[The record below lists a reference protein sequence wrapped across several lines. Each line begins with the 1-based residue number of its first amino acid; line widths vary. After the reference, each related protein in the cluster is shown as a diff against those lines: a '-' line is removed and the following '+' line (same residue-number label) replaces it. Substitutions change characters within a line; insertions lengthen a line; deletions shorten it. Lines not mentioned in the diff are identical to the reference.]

1 MQFVSKNPHSPGKPW
16 RVRVP
21 EKIVDG
27 KVVRK
32 GFDDTFKYRKDA
44 LAKAKKVEVLK
55 TGVPVDPA
63 LRTEIEAIKQQYINE
78 LDTMFNKG
86 DLSKAQQWEPWLRKK
101 YPKKWSAIAKRFNNL
116 GIETPKEYIFNR
128 SEKLA
133 DQLVIDFNKGEKHIK
148 RVAVMDKLPFNKTT
162 LYNNK
167 KIYAALQRLEPLE
180 KKFNKVFN
188 NILTNKDMP
197 LIPPTAEARFG
208 GKNLLTRIISDRV
221 GKVPN
226 LWVPFYNKH
235 KFVKDNREAMTHAFR
250 SSAQVPGETFAE
262 MLAEGKERIKGG
274 VRWTGTKGK
283 TALGGKRKIIFD
295 YAKSHWA
302 ANEGKGLVKL
312 YNKAGTEEI
321 KFKHGLKL
329 NPARISFK
337 IPSESQVL
345 WDWNNVVGTL
355 AKQEGI
361 FDEAIARYTFNN
373 DFLKEPIRHPI
384 TNKMVTHGE
393 LLQDAYKEGYGYK
406 VDKQQLLN
414 VDHTKGVKLHPYKGL
429 RAMDRRMNTA
439 LGAVNKWFEKDKFSK
454 KLKTQLTNDILG
466 NLAGKRGTAYENILR
481 QNLIKEA
488 SDILVKEKVPE
499 LTPYYTALAKQAPTE
514 VFSELSTKDRGYVQ
528 RGLETALW
536 HKGREGPLSKSLQSL
551 RSLVI
556 KNKALCGIV
565 KASRATG
572 GGASGGDQSCP
583 AIFDADPDAATKAIA
598 ESPARGGLFSRAKNM
613 AVDILKKV
621 PKGGR
626 LVAIVAGA
634 GAVGAGTWAMMGDAT
649 ADDTRTTDQMTY
661 NATTGEFDNAE
672 GDPETQEGILI
683 WIADHPI
690 YSGLAPIPIGIGAGL
705 GAEAMGAEKVG
716 KFFKSMK
723 FILPPAYA
731 ADKLHQYKRGDDMGQ
746 MFANPIDAVWAMALD
761 TPTSARDKWN
771 YYKNI
776 AQKRAG
782 TTGAVSKAAIEA
794 EQLGL
799 RHLDPR
805 RYK

>member
-1 MQFVSKNPHSPGKPW
+1 MG
-16 RVRVP
+16 
-21 EKIVDG
+21 
-27 KVVRK
+27 
-32 GFDDTFKYRKDA
+32 
-44 LAKAKKVEVLK
+44 
-55 TGVPVDPA
+55 
-63 LRTEIEAIKQQYINE
+63 
-78 LDTMFNKG
+78 
-86 DLSKAQQWEPWLRKK
+86 
-101 YPKKWSAIAKRFNNL
+101 
-116 GIETPKEYIFNR
+116 
-128 SEKLA
+128 
-133 DQLVIDFNKGEKHIK
+133 
-148 RVAVMDKLPFNKTT
+148 
-162 LYNNK
+162 
-167 KIYAALQRLEPLE
+167 
-180 KKFNKVFN
+180 
-188 NILTNKDMP
+188 
-197 LIPPTAEARFG
+197 TA
-208 GKNLLTRIISDRV
+208 
-221 GKVPN
+221 
-226 LWVPFYNKH
+226 
-235 KFVKDNREAMTHAFR
+235 
-250 SSAQVPGETFAE
+250 
-262 MLAEGKERIKGG
+262 
-274 VRWTGTKGK
+274 
-283 TALGGKRKIIFD
+283 
-295 YAKSHWA
+295 
-302 ANEGKGLVKL
+302 
-312 YNKAGTEEI
+312 
-321 KFKHGLKL
+321 
-329 NPARISFK
+329 
-337 IPSESQVL
+337 
-345 WDWNNVVGTL
+345 

-361 FDEAIARYTFNN
+361 FDEAVARYTFNN

-384 TNKMVTHGE
+384 TNKMVTQGE

-414 VDHTKGVKLHPYKGL
+414 VDHSKGVKLHPYKGL

-466 NLAGKRGTAYENILR
+466 NLAGKRGTTYENILR

-528 RGLETALW
+528 RGLETALGQ
-536 HKGREGPLSKSLQSL
+536 KGREGPLSKSLQSL

-626 LVAIVAGA
+626 LGAILAGA
-634 GAVGAGTWAMMGDAT
+634 GAVGAGTWAMMGGAK
-649 ADDTRTTDQMTY
+649 ADDTLTTDQMTY
-661 NATTGEFDNAE
+661 NSITGEFDNAE
-672 GDPETQEGILI
+672 GDPETQEGILN
-683 WIADHPI
+683 WIADHPV

-705 GAEAMGAEKVG
+705 GAEAMGADKVG

-731 ADKLHQYKRGDDMGQ
+731 AEKLHQYKRGDDMGQ

-761 TPTSARDKWN
+761 TPTSAKDKWN

-782 TTGAVSKAAIEA
+782 YTGRCYKSSKLK
-794 EQLGL
+794 QNN
-799 RHLDPR
+799 
-805 RYK
+805 